1 MTQDFWKTFTLNT
14 SNIDRYFV
22 GADSMAKRLSELAN
36 TVNISSFPP
45 YNIKKVEDN
54 KYVIEM
60 AVAGF
65 AETDIELTLEEN
77 KLLIKSKVTQ
87 PEQDAT
93 TTDTYLFK
101 GIADRAFS
109 RYFTLADN
117 VEIQNAQLM
126 NGMLKV
132 WLEHVIPESKK
143 PRKIEIET
151 SSASAKKGS
160 K

>member
-1 MTQDFWKTFTLNT
+1 MTQDFWKTFSLNT

-65 AETDIELTLEEN
+65 ADTDIELTLEEN
-77 KLLIKSKVTQ
+77 KLLIKSKVSQ
-87 PEQDAT
+87 PEQEPT
-93 TTDTYLFK
+93 SDTYLFK

-132 WLEHVIPESKK
+132 WLDHVIPESKK

-151 SSASAKKGS
+151 VPTKKGS